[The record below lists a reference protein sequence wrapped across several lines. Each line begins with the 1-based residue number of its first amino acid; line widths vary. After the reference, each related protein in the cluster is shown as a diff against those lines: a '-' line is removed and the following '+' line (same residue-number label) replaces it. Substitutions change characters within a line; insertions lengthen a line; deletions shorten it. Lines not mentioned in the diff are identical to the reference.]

1 MYFHYQWLWHLCQ
14 SIVIHYHHYHHFK
27 TLKHIY
33 YKGYNPKYSR
43 GNNQGA
49 AMIKQSPKFFKLIK
63 EEKEFADKVAAE
75 MNLDYIISDN
85 RFGFRSKFTTNIFI
99 CHQINIQGPFLL
111 KLMMHKIN
119 SGYIKKFNQ
128 CWIPDVQEK
137 EKLAG
142 KLSITKM
149 KNCHYIGPLSRFEK
163 PCKQKESWTYKY
175 LGILSGPEPQR
186 SILEERIIKEFN
198 RLNTK
203 CAIIQGTPN
212 KENIKLNKIDFF
224 SHLKTSDFLRT
235 VENSETIICRSG
247 YSSIMDLSTLQKQAI
262 LVPTPGQT
270 EQEYLG
276 KYHQKISKIKTIKQ
290 NDFVLKENENHSPVK
305 NTINNNKLMTNALNN
320 CGL

>member
-1 MYFHYQWLWHLCQ
+1 MITCGNSDAKIIYKEE
-14 SIVIHYHHYHHFK
+14 FK

-33 YKGYNPKYSR
+33 YKGYNPKYSK
-43 GNNQGA
+43 GNNQGT

-119 SGYIKKFNQ
+119 SGYIKKFDQ

-186 SILEERIIKEFN
+186 SILEEKIIKEFN

-224 SHLKTSDFLRT
+224 SHLKTSDFLKT

-305 NTINNNKLMTNALNN
+305 NTINNNKLMANALNN